1 MSWFAKATGIDINL
15 TGHKAKKKKKA
26 APKAASQAAP
36 VSTNAGNTMAQ
47 PAVNVTGIMS
57 QENLNTVTGNQ
68 GNIQTGVNDAN
79 RSLGVLETGQQGLA
93 TGQQGLASGQQGI
106 AANVGSMNNGNP
118 TGLYGQ
124 FENQNTMLEDRFG
137 TITDQFGNV
146 TTQFGNVANQID
158 AQTQN
163 MDTRFNTVDT
173 NVGNV
178 QSAVDTGFADQSQR
192 FDTLDTSVGGVQS
205 AVDTGFTN
213 VGDAFTQQNT
223 DLGTAFDTVGEGQT
237 TLQSNILAG
246 QQPIESSL
254 NDLTG
259 NVDAYSSELLAN
271 QGIMQ
276 GNQDT
281 LQNSFDSYVDRYG
294 EDTELANQARADL
307 QTGLVNTTD
316 LVRQDL
322 GRIAQNNANNQQT
335 LETRLDTTNRNIADT
350 GANALAAMNTGFTD
364 QAGLMNENQ
373 QTVTDTMSGVR
384 DNLMTLSG
392 SMSRKD
398 RDRALQ
404 FAGLAKSFDA
414 QGQLIQNEIMG
425 NGNTVNRAMD
435 NRTGMMQETV
445 YSPQGQVV
453 GQNNYDVMGLVNEAN
468 ALTAAQQQQEQP
480 FGATSTSSAQSPFAN
495 A

>member
-26 APKAASQAAP
+26 APQAASQAAP
-36 VSTNAGNTMAQ
+36 VSTIAGNTMAQ

-468 ALTAAQQQQEQP
+468 ALTAAQQEQP